1 MQPATRVK
9 ICGMKSVDDIGIAVN
24 CGADAVGFITEVPV
38 DTPRN
43 LDMKLSIELIKAT
56 PPFVTTVMVIMP
68 ESITHARKLVS
79 NARPDMVQVHS
90 TADRGLLTALQSMHV
105 RIIQKFSISDETKIQ
120 ETIKIINDLAEC
132 NLIDAVILDTAC
144 SGGGGGS
151 GLTHDWKIS
160 SEVAKNIPVPLIV
173 AGGLNPK
180 NVGEC
185 VDIVSPY
192 GVDVSS
198 GVELNGKKDLNLVC
212 DFIESV
218 RCSN

>member
-1 MQPATRVK
+1 MQPAIRVK
-9 ICGMKSVDDIGIAVN
+9 ICGMKSVDDIGIAAK

-43 LDMKLSIELIKAT
+43 LNLELSTELIKAT

-68 ESITHARKLVS
+68 ESIEHAKKLVS

-90 TADRGLLTALQSMHV
+90 TADKELLTALRATHV
-105 RIIQKFSISDETKIQ
+105 RIIQKFSISDKTKVQ
-120 ETIKIINDLAEC
+120 ETIKIINELAEY
-132 NLIDAVILDTAC
+132 NLLDAVILDTAC
-144 SGGGGGS
+144 SSGGGS
-151 GLTHDWKIS
+151 GLTHDWNIS

-173 AGGLNPK
+173 AGGLNPQ
-180 NVGEC
+180 NVDEC
-185 VDIVSPY
+185 VNIVSPY

-198 GVELNGKKDLNLVC
+198 GVEVKGKKDLDLVC
-212 DFIESV
+212 DFIGAV

>member
-1 MQPATRVK
+1 MQSVIRVK
-9 ICGMKSVDDIGIAVN
+9 ICGMKSVDDIGIAVK

-43 LDMKLSIELIKAT
+43 LNMESSVELINAT

-68 ESITHARKLVS
+68 ESIAHARKLVS
-79 NARPDMVQVHS
+79 NARPDMVQIHS
-90 TADRGLLTALQSMHV
+90 TVDRELLTALQSMHV
-105 RIIQKFSISDETKIQ
+105 RIIQKFSISDETKVQ
-120 ETIKIINDLAEC
+120 ETIKIINELAER

-144 SGGGGGS
+144 GSGGGS

-160 SEVAKNIPVPLIV
+160 SEVAKNVPVPLIV
-173 AGGLNPK
+173 AGGLNPQ

-198 GVELNGKKDLNLVC
+198 GVEVKGKKDLNCVC
-212 DFIESV
+212 DFIKGV

>member
-1 MQPATRVK
+1 MQPAIRVK
-9 ICGMKSVDDIGIAVN
+9 VCGMKSVDDIGIAVK

-38 DTPRN
+38 NTPRN
-43 LDMKLSIELIKAT
+43 LDMELSTELINST

-90 TADRGLLTALQSMHV
+90 TADMGLLTALRAMNV
-105 RIIQKFSISDETKIQ
+105 RIIQKFSISDETKVP
-120 ETIKIINDLAEC
+120 ETIKIINELAES
-132 NLIDAVILDTAC
+132 NLIDSIILDTAC
-144 SGGGGGS
+144 SSGGGS

-160 SEVAKNIPVPLIV
+160 GEVAKKIPVPLIV
-173 AGGLNPK
+173 AGGLNPQ

-185 VDIVSPY
+185 VNIVSPY

-198 GVELNGKKDLNLVC
+198 GVEVKGKKDFSQVC
-212 DFIESV
+212 DFIRAV

>member
-1 MQPATRVK
+1 MQPAIRVK
-9 ICGMKSVDDIGIAVN
+9 ICGMKSVDDIVIAVN

-43 LDMKLSIELIKAT
+43 LDMELSIELIKAT

-90 TADRGLLTALQSMHV
+90 TVNRRLLTALQSMHV
-105 RIIQKFSISDETKIQ
+105 RIIQKFSISDETKVL
-120 ETIKIINDLAEC
+120 ETIKIINELAEC
-132 NLIDAVILDTAC
+132 NLIDAIILDTAC
-144 SGGGGGS
+144 SIGGGS
-151 GLTHDWKIS
+151 GLTHDWQIS
-160 SEVAKNIPVPLIV
+160 SEVAKSIPVPLIV
-173 AGGLNPK
+173 AGGLNPQ
-180 NVGEC
+180 NVGKC

-198 GVELNGKKDLNLVC
+198 GVEVKGKKDLNRVC
-212 DFIESV
+212 DFIGAV